1 MKPKAEDMQ
10 LRVDQ
15 VTKVFMRLQN
25 ARMQAVGKFLEDEK
39 TLHDVKARSNQANEK
54 MRRVTQYRQQI
65 VRIKKQ
71 QNEDKSI
78 YKLKQNERLIM
89 WNS

>member
-89 WNS
+89 WND

>member
-1 MKPKAEDMQ
+1 MKPKADLQ

-25 ARMQAVGKFLEDEK
+25 ARMQAVGKFLEKEK

-78 YKLKQNERLIM
+78 YKLKQNER
-89 WNS
+89 

>member
-78 YKLKQNERLIM
+78 YKLKQNER
-89 WNS
+89 

>member
-1 MKPKAEDMQ
+1 MKPKADLQ

-39 TLHDVKARSNQANEK
+39 TLHDVKARSNQANET

-89 WNS
+89 WNG

>member
-78 YKLKQNERLIM
+78 YKLKQNERWIM

>member
-1 MKPKAEDMQ
+1 MKPKADLQ

>member
-1 MKPKAEDMQ
+1 MKPKADLQ

-78 YKLKQNERLIM
+78 YKLKQNER
-89 WNS
+89 

>member
-1 MKPKAEDMQ
+1 MKPKADLQ

-89 WNS
+89 WND

>member
-1 MKPKAEDMQ
+1 MKPKADMQ

>member
-1 MKPKAEDMQ
+1 MKPKADMQ

-78 YKLKQNERLIM
+78 YKLKQNER
-89 WNS
+89 